1 MKQKIFGQK
10 YSGKTNLE
18 KCTDEPVCKA
28 ETETNVERT
37 NIWKLRG
44 ESGGGMNW
52 EMGINIH
59 TLLILCIKQI
69 THGNRL

>member
-44 ESGGGMNW
+44 ER
-52 EMGINIH
+52 GI
-59 TLLILCIKQI
+59 
-69 THGNRL
+69 R